1 MLETGGFLLL
11 KCRYSERSIP
21 NFGQGEVNN
30 VLICFLN
37 WTSVIPQSQMM
48 SSDTPRAARCIVLAL
63 CEHRCVGLYIHSVAL
78 HRERRPETA
87 MIQNMHHRA

>member
-37 WTSVIPQSQMM
+37 WTSGELDSKHNPAIPDDEFRHP
-48 SSDTPRAARCIVLAL
+48 SS
-63 CEHRCVGLYIHSVAL
+63 SSL
-78 HRERRPETA
+78 HRPGTVRTPLCRIVHT
-87 MIQNMHHRA
+87 